1 VALDGDKGL
10 GVADGFV
17 VSFLGPLVA
26 LLLLDEAPYFIAL
39 HVPYPHVHH
48 QPAQE
53 LLAALPGQNQ

>member
-1 VALDGDKGL
+1 
-10 GVADGFV
+10 
-17 VSFLGPLVA
+17 VA